1 MGNKLCNKCGKT
13 KFRAEF
19 NRNKSRK
26 DGLQDYCK
34 LCQAEGN
41 KKYVLANPDKRKRTI
56 KNYCKA
62 AGSKF
67 YLKSKELRSVKIKAL
82 AALQVAMRQGIISRL
97 PCKICGSLKTEG
109 HHHSYL
115 ARDFLNVTFLCGQ
128 HHKAWHRAFL
138 PTLDEDQST

>member
-1 MGNKLCNKCGKT
+1 MNSEKPDGWV
-13 KFRAEF
+13 AY
-19 NRNKSRK
+19 K

-82 AALQVAMRQGIISRL
+82 AALQVAMLEYPKEYRS
-97 PCKICGSLKTEG
+97 
-109 HHHSYL
+109 
-115 ARDFLNVTFLCGQ
+115 
-128 HHKAWHRAFL
+128 
-138 PTLDEDQST
+138 